1 MIKMIKHIPNAIT
14 CCNLLS
20 GCISIVLMCNGYA
33 IAAGA
38 MIFLAAVFDFFDGF
52 AARLLKA
59 YSPLGAQL
67 DSLSD
72 VVSFGVAPSFIVYYY
87 LNQVVGMLGNSW
99 WSLEIAGF
107 YILPFVAFFL
117 AVFAELRLAKFN
129 IDDRQTTS
137 FIGLPTPAMGLFVA
151 SLPFTLQNELLG
163 FMANNMTN
171 IYFLIAIVGIF
182 SYLMVSEIPF
192 FSLKIKNLK
201 FKENIHIYVLAI
213 CAIVAFI
220 FLGFAAIPFVM
231 MFYIVLS
238 LFKDIKTQRHK
249 DAE

>member
-1 MIKMIKHIPNAIT
+1 MIKHIPNAIT

-33 IAAGA
+33 VAAGA
-38 MIFLAAVFDFFDGF
+38 MIFLAAIFDFFDGF

-72 VVSFGVAPSFIVYYY
+72 VVSFGVAPSFIMYHY
-87 LNQVVGMLGNSW
+87 LSQVVDTSLLW
-99 WSLEIAGF
+99 RLEIADF
-107 YILPFVAFFL
+107 TILPFLAFFL

-151 SLPFTLQNELLG
+151 SLPFTLQNEKLA
-163 FMANNMTN
+163 FMANNMSN
-171 IYFLIAIVGIF
+171 PYFLIAIVVIF

-201 FKENIHIYVLAI
+201 FKENIHIYILAVF
-213 CAIVAFI
+213 AITAVI

-231 MFYIVLS
+231 LFYILLS
-238 LFKDIKTQRHK
+238 LFKVNRQQSTDNI
-249 DAE
+249 

>member
-1 MIKMIKHIPNAIT
+1 MKKHIPNAIT
-14 CCNLLS
+14 CCNLFS

-33 IAAGA
+33 VAAGA

-72 VVSFGVAPSFIVYYY
+72 VVSFGVAPSFIIYHY
-87 LNQVVGMLGNSW
+87 LQSASMSASMSVSVS
-99 WSLEIAGF
+99 GF
-107 YILPFVAFFL
+107 NIIPFAAFFL
-117 AVFAELRLAKFN
+117 AIFAELRLAKFN
-129 IDDRQTTS
+129 VDERQTTS

-151 SLPFTLQNELLG
+151 SLPFALQNEKLV

-171 IYFLIAIVGIF
+171 PYFYISLIVIF

-201 FKENIHIYVLAI
+201 FKENIHIYILAI
-213 CAIVAFI
+213 FAVVAFA

-231 MFYIVLS
+231 LFYIIEAIVLQ
-238 LFKDIKTQRHK
+238 FTKNN
-249 DAE
+249 

>member
-1 MIKMIKHIPNAIT
+1 
-14 CCNLLS
+14 
-20 GCISIVLMCNGYA
+20 MCNGYA
-33 IAAGA
+33 VAAGI
-38 MIFLAAVFDFFDGF
+38 MIFAAAVFDFFDGF

-72 VVSFGVAPSFIVYYY
+72 VVSFGVAPSFIMYHY
-87 LNQVVGMLGNSW
+87 LNQQPTTNSL
-99 WSLEIAGF
+99 SLEISGF
-107 YILPFVAFFL
+107 NIIPFAAFFL
-117 AVFAELRLAKFN
+117 AIFAELRLAKFN

-151 SLPFTLQNELLG
+151 SLPFTLRNDSLA

-171 IYFLIAIVGIF
+171 IYFLLAIVVIF
-182 SYLMVSEIPF
+182 SYLMISEIPF

-201 FKENIHIYVLAI
+201 FKENIHIYILAI
-213 CAIVAFI
+213 FAIAAFV

-231 MFYIVLS
+231 LFYILEAIC
-238 LFKDIKTQRHK
+238 LNLKK
-249 DAE
+249 

>member
-1 MIKMIKHIPNAIT
+1 MKKHIPNAIT

-33 IAAGA
+33 VAAGA

-72 VVSFGVAPSFIVYYY
+72 VVSFGVAPSFMMYYY
-87 LNQVVGMLGNSW
+87 LNQTVG
-99 WSLEIAGF
+99 LEIAGF
-107 YILPFVAFFL
+107 NVLPFVAFFL

-151 SLPFTLQNELLG
+151 SLPFTLQNERLA
-163 FMANNMTN
+163 FMASNMSN
-171 IYFLIAIVGIF
+171 VYFLVAIVGIF

-192 FSLKIKNLK
+192 FSLKVKNLK
-201 FKENIHIYVLAI
+201 FKENIHIYVLAVF
-213 CAIVAFI
+213 AVAAFI

-231 MFYIVLS
+231 LFYVLVS
-238 LFKDIKTQRHK
+238 IFKDIKSQRRK
-249 DAE
+249 DTE

>member
-1 MIKMIKHIPNAIT
+1 MKKHIPNTIT

-33 IAAGA
+33 VAAGV

-72 VVSFGVAPSFIVYYY
+72 VVSFGVAPSFIIYHY
-87 LNQVVGMLGNSW
+87 LQSASMSVSVS
-99 WSLEIAGF
+99 GF
-107 YILPFVAFFL
+107 NIIPFAAFFL
-117 AVFAELRLAKFN
+117 AIFAALRLAKFN
-129 IDDRQTTS
+129 IDERQTTS

-151 SLPFTLQNELLG
+151 SLPFTLQKESLS
-163 FMANNMTN
+163 FMGGLITN
-171 IYFLIAIVGIF
+171 SYFLLAVVAVF
-182 SYLMVSEIPF
+182 SFLMVSEIPF

-201 FKENIHIYVLAI
+201 FKENIHIYILAI
-213 CAIVAFI
+213 FAIATLA

-231 MFYIVLS
+231 LFYILES
-238 LFKDIKTQRHK
+238 LLKPEKLKI
-249 DAE
+249 

>member
-1 MIKMIKHIPNAIT
+1 MKKHIPNTIT

-33 IAAGA
+33 VAAGV

-72 VVSFGVAPSFIVYYY
+72 VVSFGVAPSFIIYHY
-87 LNQVVGMLGNSW
+87 LQSASMSVSVS
-99 WSLEIAGF
+99 GF
-107 YILPFVAFFL
+107 NIIPFAAFFL
-117 AVFAELRLAKFN
+117 AIFAALRLAKFN
-129 IDDRQTTS
+129 IDERQTTS

-151 SLPFTLQNELLG
+151 SLPFTLQKESLS
-163 FMANNMTN
+163 FMGGLITN
-171 IYFLIAIVGIF
+171 PYFLLAVVAVF
-182 SYLMVSEIPF
+182 SFLMVSEIPF
-192 FSLKIKNLK
+192 FSLKIKDLK
-201 FKENIHIYVLAI
+201 FKENIHIYILAI
-213 CAIVAFI
+213 FAIATLA

-231 MFYIVLS
+231 LFYILES
-238 LFKDIKTQRHK
+238 LLKPEKLKI
-249 DAE
+249 

>member
-1 MIKMIKHIPNAIT
+1 MIKHIPNAIT

-33 IAAGA
+33 VAAGA
-38 MIFLAAVFDFFDGF
+38 MIFLAAIFDFFDGF

-72 VVSFGVAPSFIVYYY
+72 VVSFGVAPSFIMYHY
-87 LNQVVGMLGNSW
+87 LSQVVETSSLW
-99 WSLEIAGF
+99 RLEIAGF
-107 YILPFVAFFL
+107 NILPFLAFFL
-117 AVFAELRLAKFN
+117 AIFAELRLAKFN

-151 SLPFTLQNELLG
+151 SLPFTLKHESLG
-163 FMANNMTN
+163 FMANNMSN
-171 IYFLIAIVGIF
+171 VYFLVAIVGIF

-192 FSLKIKNLK
+192 FSLKVKNLK
-201 FKENIHIYVLAI
+201 FKENIHIYVLAVF
-213 CAIVAFI
+213 AVAAFI

-231 MFYIVLS
+231 LFYILIS
-238 LFKDIKTQRHK
+238 IFKDIKSQRLK

>member
-1 MIKMIKHIPNAIT
+1 
-14 CCNLLS
+14 
-20 GCISIVLMCNGYA
+20 MCNGYA
-33 IAAGA
+33 VAAGA

-72 VVSFGVAPSFIVYYY
+72 VVSFGVAPSFIIYHY
-87 LNQVVGMLGNSW
+87 LQSASMSASMSVSVS
-99 WSLEIAGF
+99 GF
-107 YILPFVAFFL
+107 NIITFAAFFL
-117 AVFAELRLAKFN
+117 AIFAELRLAKFN
-129 IDDRQTTS
+129 VDERQTTS

-151 SLPFTLQNELLG
+151 SLPFALQNEKLV

-171 IYFLIAIVGIF
+171 PYFYISLIVIF

-201 FKENIHIYVLAI
+201 FKENIHIYILAI
-213 CAIVAFI
+213 FAVVAFA

-231 MFYIVLS
+231 LFYIIEAIVLQ
-238 LFKDIKTQRHK
+238 FTKNN
-249 DAE
+249 

>member
-1 MIKMIKHIPNAIT
+1 MKKHIPNAIT

-33 IAAGA
+33 VAAGA

-72 VVSFGVAPSFIVYYY
+72 VVSFGVAPSFMMYYY
-87 LNQVVGMLGNSW
+87 LNQTVG
-99 WSLEIAGF
+99 LEIAGF
-107 YILPFVAFFL
+107 NVLPFVAFFL

-151 SLPFTLQNELLG
+151 SLPFTLQNERLA
-163 FMANNMTN
+163 FMASNMSN
-171 IYFLIAIVGIF
+171 VYFLVAIVGIF

-192 FSLKIKNLK
+192 FSLKVKNLK
-201 FKENIHIYVLAI
+201 FKENIHIYILAVF
-213 CAIVAFI
+213 AVAAFV

-231 MFYIVLS
+231 LFYILVS
-238 LFKDIKTQRHK
+238 IFKDIKSQSRRVK
-249 DAE
+249 

>member
-1 MIKMIKHIPNAIT
+1 MIKHIPNAIT

-20 GCISIVLMCNGYA
+20 GCVSIVLMCNGYA
-33 IAAGA
+33 VAAGV
-38 MIFLAAVFDFFDGF
+38 MIFLAAIFDFFDGF

-72 VVSFGVAPSFIVYYY
+72 VVSFGVAPSFIIYHY
-87 LNQVVGMLGNSW
+87 LNQHPTVN
-99 WSLEIAGF
+99 SLEIAGF
-107 YILPFVAFFL
+107 NILPFVAFFL

-151 SLPFTLQNELLG
+151 SLPFTLQNEKLA
-163 FMANNMTN
+163 FMANNMSN
-171 IYFLIAIVGIF
+171 VYFLISIVVIF

-192 FSLKIKNLK
+192 FSLKIKNLR
-201 FKENIHIYVLAI
+201 FKENIHIYILAI
-213 CAIVAFI
+213 FAVAAFV
-220 FLGFAAIPFVM
+220 FLGFAAIPFVIL
-231 MFYIVLS
+231 FYIVIS
-238 LFKDIKTQRHK
+238 LFRVNKN
-249 DAE
+249 

>member
-1 MIKMIKHIPNAIT
+1 MIKHIPNSIT

-33 IAAGA
+33 VAAGI
-38 MIFLAAVFDFFDGF
+38 MIFVAAILDFFDGF

-72 VVSFGVAPSFIVYYY
+72 VVSFGVAPSFIMYHY
-87 LNQVVGMLGNSW
+87 LSQLPAVNNL
-99 WSLEIAGF
+99 SLEISGF
-107 YILPFVAFFL
+107 NIIPFAAFFL
-117 AVFAELRLAKFN
+117 AIFAELRLAKFN

-151 SLPFTLQNELLG
+151 SLPFTLRNDSLT

-171 IYFLIAIVGIF
+171 IYFLLAIVVIF
-182 SYLMVSEIPF
+182 SYLMISEIPF

-201 FKENIHIYVLAI
+201 FKENIHIYILAI
-213 CAIVAFI
+213 FAIAAFV

-231 MFYIVLS
+231 LFYILEAIC
-238 LFKDIKTQRHK
+238 LNLKK
-249 DAE
+249 

>member
-1 MIKMIKHIPNAIT
+1 MKKHIPNAIT

-33 IAAGA
+33 VAAGA

-72 VVSFGVAPSFIVYYY
+72 VVSFGVAPSFMMYYY
-87 LNQVVGMLGNSW
+87 LNQTVG
-99 WSLEIAGF
+99 LEIAGF
-107 YILPFVAFFL
+107 NVLPFVAFFL

-151 SLPFTLQNELLG
+151 SLPFTLQNERLA
-163 FMANNMTN
+163 FMASNMSN
-171 IYFLIAIVGIF
+171 VYFLVAIVGIF

-192 FSLKIKNLK
+192 FSLKVKNLK
-201 FKENIHIYVLAI
+201 FKENIHIYVLAVF
-213 CAIVAFI
+213 AVAAFI

-231 MFYIVLS
+231 LFYVLVS
-238 LFKDIKTQRHK
+238 IFKDIKSQRRK
-249 DAE
+249 DIE